1 VDPEEGE
8 VNRHHRVASIMLI
21 DSVLLVVIAFV
32 HILSTPI
39 VGKWFALDVS
49 TETLSHLAPTA
60 LVNQL
65 VGILL
70 IPFGVSTL
78 YCSMG
83 VRTGQHFARTVAMV
97 NAVAIVIIPFVILFL
112 MGPQYLN
119 SVMLLSID
127 VLLTLIGV
135 SMFLLLLWI

>member
-1 VDPEEGE
+1 VGE
-8 VNRHHRVASIMLI
+8 VNRYHLVARFLLI
-21 DSVLLVVIAFV
+21 DSVLLIVIAFV

-39 VGKWFALDVS
+39 VGKWFALDIS
-49 TETLSHLAPTA
+49 PETLSHLAPVA
-60 LVNQL
+60 LINQL

-78 YCSMG
+78 YCAMG
-83 VRTGQHFARTVAMV
+83 VRTGLHFARTVAMV
-97 NAVAIVIIPFVILFL
+97 NAVAVVIIPLVILFL

-119 SVMLLSID
+119 SVLLLSLD

>member
-1 VDPEEGE
+1 M
-8 VNRHHRVASIMLI
+8 NRHHLVARLLLI
-21 DSVLLVVIAFV
+21 DAVLLIGIAFV

-39 VGKWFALDVS
+39 VGKWFSLDVS
-49 TETLSHLAPTA
+49 AETISHLAPTA
-60 LVNQL
+60 MINQL

-78 YCSMG
+78 YCAMG
-83 VRTGQHFARTVAMV
+83 VRAGQHFARTVAMV
-97 NAVAIVIIPFVILFL
+97 NAVAIVVVPLLILFL

-119 SVMLLSID
+119 SLLLLVLD

-135 SMFLLLLWI
+135 SMFLLLLWL

>member
-1 VDPEEGE
+1 
-8 VNRHHRVASIMLI
+8 VNRHHLVARLLLI
-21 DSVLLVVIAFV
+21 DAVLLIGIAFV

-39 VGKWFALDVS
+39 VGKWFSLDVS
-49 TETLSHLAPTA
+49 AETISHLAPTA
-60 LVNQL
+60 MINQL

-78 YCSMG
+78 YCAMG
-83 VRTGQHFARTVAMV
+83 VRAGQHFARTVAMV
-97 NAVAIVIIPFVILFL
+97 NAVAIVVVPLLILFL

-119 SVMLLSID
+119 SLLLLVLD

-135 SMFLLLLWI
+135 SMFLLLLWL

>member
-1 VDPEEGE
+1 
-8 VNRHHRVASIMLI
+8 VNRHHRVASILLI
-21 DSVLLVVIAFV
+21 DSILLVVVAFV
-32 HILSTPI
+32 HIFSTPI
-39 VGKWFALDVS
+39 VGKWFAQDVT

-70 IPFGVSTL
+70 IPFGVSTM
-78 YCSMG
+78 YCAMG
-83 VRTGQHFARTVAMV
+83 VRAGQHFARTVAMV
-97 NAVAIVIIPFVILFL
+97 NAVAVVIIPLVILFL

-119 SVMLLSID
+119 SVLLLSLD